1 MQELIAEKD
10 WAGHE
15 FLRRVS
21 VHTDFDGW
29 YNYYTIKSPTA
40 EDREFAKKV
49 SIEFRENEGPWVAAG
64 FEESV
69 TFIDFSS
76 FAWDR
81 SFVYRDQDPDSFTWR
96 AVIKIT

>member
-1 MQELIAEKD
+1 MTMIINENE
-10 WAGHE
+10 WANHH
-15 FLRRVS
+15 FLRRLS
-21 VHTDFDGW
+21 VDTDFDGW
-29 YNYYTIKSPTA
+29 YNYFTIKAPTN
-40 EDREFAKKV
+40 EDQDYAKKV

-81 SFVYRDQDPDSFTWR
+81 SFVYRDQDPDCFTWR